1 MSFQITVDPS
11 QRSFSAVQDETI
23 LAAAIRQGITL
34 PYGCKDGVCGTC
46 KCKMLSGTVVH
57 GKHQDDALS
66 TREQAKGLIL
76 TCCASALS
84 DVVLESHQVT
94 LKSAF
99 PIKRLPMR
107 IQKLDKKST
116 DVMLVHLQMAA
127 SEVFEYHA
135 GQYIELIL
143 KSGQRRSYSL
153 ANAPHF
159 SADSKSLSLHIR
171 HMPGGLFTDHV
182 FSELKEKDMYR
193 IEGPFGSFYLR
204 EETDKP
210 IVLLASG
217 TGIAPIKAII
227 EQLQHIKSQRDV
239 VLYWGGRRPQD
250 LYLNDWLTNQMAAM
264 PSLRYVPVVSDALPE
279 DNWTGRTGW
288 VHHAVMA
295 DFPDLSQHEVYAC
308 GAPVMVEAAQTDF
321 ISRCQL
327 ATDAFYADA
336 FITEAD
342 KAKISDSVSGQ

>member
-1 MSFQITVDPS
+1 MSFQITVVPS

-57 GKHQDDALS
+57 GKHHENALN
-66 TREQAKGLIL
+66 TNEQAKGLIL
-76 TCCASALS
+76 TCCASAQS
-84 DVVLESHQVT
+84 DIVLESRQVT

-99 PIKRLPMR
+99 PIKRLPTR
-107 IQKLDKKST
+107 IQQLEKKSA
-116 DVMLVHLQMAA
+116 DVMLVHLQLPA

-143 KSGQRRSYSL
+143 KSGERRSYSM
-153 ANAPHF
+153 ANAPYH
-159 SADSKSLSLHIR
+159 SALFKTLSLHIR
-171 HMPGGLFTDHV
+171 HLPGGLFTDHV
-182 FSELKEKDMYR
+182 FNALNGLKEKDMYR

-204 EETDKP
+204 EESDKP
-210 IVLLASG
+210 MVLLASG

-227 EQLQHIKSQRDV
+227 EQLQHIKSQRNV
-239 VLYWGGRRPQD
+239 VLYWGGRRPSD
-250 LYLNDWLTNQMAAM
+250 LYLNDWLAMQMINM

-279 DNWTGRTGW
+279 DHWTGRIGW

-308 GAPVMVEAAQTDF
+308 GAPVMVEAAHADLMA
-321 ISRCQL
+321 RCQL
-327 ATDAFYADA
+327 PADAFYADA
-336 FITEAD
+336 FITEAE
-342 KAKISDSVSGQ
+342 KAKTGS

>member
-1 MSFQITVDPS
+1 MSFQITVFPS
-11 QRSFSAVQDETI
+11 QRSFTAVQDETI

-57 GKHQDDALS
+57 GKHQENALS
-66 TREQAKGLIL
+66 TQEQAKGLIL
-76 TCCASALS
+76 TCCASAQS
-84 DVVLESHQVT
+84 DIVLESRQVT

-99 PIKRLPMR
+99 PLRDCQRVYKNW
-107 IQKLDKKST
+107 KKSV
-116 DVMLVHLQMAA
+116 DVMLVQLQLPA

-143 KSGQRRSYSL
+143 KSGERRSYSL

-182 FSELKEKDMYR
+182 FNELKEKDMYR

-204 EETDKP
+204 EESDKP
-210 IVLLASG
+210 MVLLASG

-227 EQLQHIKSQRDV
+227 EQLQHIKSQRNV
-239 VLYWGGRRPQD
+239 VLYWGGRRPSD
-250 LYLNDWLTNQMAAM
+250 LYLNDWLTKQMINM
-264 PSLRYVPVVSDALPE
+264 PSLRYVPVVSDALAE
-279 DNWTGRTGW
+279 DAWTGRTGW
-288 VHHAVMA
+288 VHQAVMA

-308 GAPVMVEAAQTDF
+308 GAPVMVEAAQADF
-321 ISRCQL
+321 MSRCQL
-327 ATDAFYADA
+327 PDDAFSADA
-336 FITEAD
+336 FITEAE
-342 KAKISDSVSGQ
+342 KAKTDTPA